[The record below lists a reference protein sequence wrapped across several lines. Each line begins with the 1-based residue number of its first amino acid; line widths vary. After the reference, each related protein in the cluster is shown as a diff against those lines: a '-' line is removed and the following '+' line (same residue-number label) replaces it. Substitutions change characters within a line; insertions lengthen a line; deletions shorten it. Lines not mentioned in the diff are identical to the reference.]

1 VPNFN
6 YKGRN
11 QGGSLVTGQL
21 QAASL
26 NAAASDLFGNNITPI
41 EITEAK
47 AALKVPKVSTSTASG
62 AGSGAGVV
70 SGPSLSKSLF
80 TSYKVDITDLI
91 VFSRQMY
98 SLTKAGM
105 PLDRALRGLEASIAS
120 PGMKRVLRDAV
131 GQLEKGIDLTT
142 AFSRHPKV
150 FSQLYLSL
158 VHVGENTGR
167 LDLAFE
173 QIGKYLELERSTT
186 KQIKS
191 ATRYPS
197 IVIMA
202 IAIALAVIMIFV
214 IPVFAETFEQLQ
226 AELPW
231 QTVVLINISDFFVA
245 YWMFLLAAIVASY
258 IIFGRWLKT
267 DKGRSKWDKR
277 KMSFPLVG
285 SIFSRVALA
294 RFSRTFAMTMKAGV
308 PVVQALGV
316 IARAVG
322 NKYVGDNILQM
333 QEGLARGESLYKT
346 AGKTGMFS
354 PLVMQMIAVGEESG
368 NVDELMQEV
377 ADFYDA
383 EVEYD
388 LKKLGS
394 AIEPILI
401 VFIAGMVLVLALGVF
416 LPIWDLA
423 SAAR

>member
-1 VPNFN
+1 MPNFT

-11 QGGSLVTGQL
+11 QGGSLVTGHV

-26 NAAASDLFGNNITPI
+26 NAAAADLFGNNITPI
-41 EITEAK
+41 EITETRAPK
-47 AALKVPKVSTSTASG
+47 KQPKNPISAATPGISKGFFVST
-62 AGSGAGVV
+62 
-70 SGPSLSKSLF
+70 
-80 TSYKVDITDLI
+80 KVDITDLI
-91 VFSRQMY
+91 IFSRQMF

-105 PLDRALRGLEASIAS
+105 PLDRALRGLEASISNMA
-120 PGMKRVLRDAV
+120 MKRLLRDVIA
-131 GQLEKGIDLTT
+131 QLEKGLDLTG

-150 FSQLYLSL
+150 FNQLYLSL

-173 QIGKYLELERSTT
+173 QIGKYLELERATT
-186 KQIKS
+186 KQVKS
-191 ATRYPS
+191 ATRYPAF
-197 IVIMA
+197 VLVA
-202 IAIALAVIMIFV
+202 IAIALGVITVFV
-214 IPVFAETFEQLQ
+214 IPVFADTFAKLE

-231 QTVVLINISDFFVA
+231 QTVVLIKISDFMVAFWMYILAGVAAAFVA
-245 YWMFLLAAIVASY
+245 FKKWV
-258 IIFGRWLKT
+258 RT
-267 DKGRSKWDKR
+267 PKGRLNWDQR
-277 KMSFPLVG
+277 KMKFPLVG
-285 SIFSRVALA
+285 SIYNRIALSRFA
-294 RFSRTFAMTMKAGV
+294 RTFAMMMKAGV

-316 IARAVG
+316 ISRAVG
-322 NKYVGDNILQM
+322 NSYVGTNVMQM
-333 QEGLARGESLYKT
+333 QDGISRGESLYKT
-346 AGKTGMFS
+346 AVKSGMFS
-354 PLVMQMIAVGEESG
+354 PLVLQMIAVGEESG

-377 ADFYDA
+377 ADFYDS

>member
-1 VPNFN
+1 MQMPNFV

-26 NAAASDLFGNNITPI
+26 NAAAADLFGNNITPI
-41 EITEAK
+41 EITETR
-47 AALKVPKVSTSTASG
+47 AAPKVAKNPSAAAAPG
-62 AGSGAGVV
+62 V
-70 SGPSLSKSLF
+70 SGGRFFQSF
-80 TSYKVDITDLI
+80 KVDVTDLI
-91 VFSRQMY
+91 IFSRQMY

-105 PLDRALRGLEASIAS
+105 PLDRALRGLEASIS
-120 PGMKRVLRDAV
+120 NLGMKRILRDV
-131 GQLEKGIDLTT
+131 VQQLEKGMDMTG
-142 AFSRHPKV
+142 AFSRHSKV
-150 FSQLYLSL
+150 FSPLYLSL

-191 ATRYPS
+191 ATRYPMVVM
-197 IVIMA
+197 IA
-202 IAIALAVIMIFV
+202 IAIALAIITVFV
-214 IPVFAETFEQLQ
+214 IPVFAETFRELQ

-231 QTVVLINISDFFVA
+231 QTVVLITISDFVVA
-245 YWMFLLAAIVASY
+245 YWMYILAAMASSFV
-258 IIFGRWLKT
+258 IFRNWVNT
-267 DKGRSKWDKR
+267 DKGRLKWDKR
-277 KMSFPLVG
+277 KMDFPLVG
-285 SIFSRVALA
+285 SIFNRVALS
-294 RFSRTFAMTMKAGV
+294 RFSRTFAMMMKAGV
-308 PVVQALGV
+308 PVVQSLGV

-322 NKYVGDNILQM
+322 NKYISDNILQM
-333 QEGLARGESLYKT
+333 QEGISRGESLYKT

-368 NVDELMQEV
+368 SVDQLMEEV

-388 LKKLGS
+388 LKRLGS